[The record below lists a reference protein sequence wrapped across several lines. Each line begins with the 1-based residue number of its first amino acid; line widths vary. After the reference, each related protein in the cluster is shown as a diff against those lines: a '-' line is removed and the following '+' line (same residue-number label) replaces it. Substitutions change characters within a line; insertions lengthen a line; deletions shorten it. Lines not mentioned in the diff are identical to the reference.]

1 MDNRSSNKESVKEL
15 IERYLEAYKMRDK
28 LTSMDLEKAWPEI
41 VGPSV
46 AKHTTEISL
55 RKNVLLLRFDSSI
68 IKQELSY
75 GKDKIVKAVNE
86 YFHRN
91 VVTEILLY

>member
-1 MDNRSSNKESVKEL
+1 MDNRASNKESVKEL
-15 IERYLEAYKMRDK
+15 INRYLEAYKMRDR
-28 LTSMDLEKAWPEI
+28 LTSMDLEKEWPNI
-41 VGPSV
+41 VGASV

-55 RKNVLLLRFDSSI
+55 KKNILLLRFDSSI

-75 GKDKIVKAVNE
+75 GKEKIIKAVND
-86 YFHRN
+86 YFQRD